1 MPIMSLQSITYGHT
15 YIAFQDFELSTPF
28 RLQVWDVGLPIGE
41 NFTLLYEYQT
51 ELPPDAGPHTVCW
64 LCNVVNAIKRSKTN
78 TMKVFSEIGYNK
90 V

>member
-1 MPIMSLQSITYGHT
+1 MTYGYT

-41 NFTLLYEYQT
+41 NFTLLYEYRT
-51 ELPPDAGPHTVCW
+51 ELPPDAGPHTVRV
-64 LCNVVNAIKRSKTN
+64 LCNVVNVIKRSKN
-78 TMKVFSEIGYNK
+78 ITMKVVSEIGYNK